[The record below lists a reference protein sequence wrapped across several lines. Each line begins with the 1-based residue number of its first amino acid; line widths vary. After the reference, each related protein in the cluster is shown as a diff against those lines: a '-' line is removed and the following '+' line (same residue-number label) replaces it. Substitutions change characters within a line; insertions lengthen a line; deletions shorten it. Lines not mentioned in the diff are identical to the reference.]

1 MKKIVLF
8 SLLLSGIQSL
18 YGQEINSPE
27 SYVPGEVLVQI
38 DDPMWL
44 PEIISELQIV
54 NSAFTGLRVSKEISR
69 PVNIWLFAFDENVI
83 THEAILTALS
93 ANKHILIAQNNHY
106 IQMRSTT
113 PNDPIFTS
121 QWHHI
126 DGSDNDIDSDLAWD
140 ITTGGSTINGDE
152 IVVCVIEDAGAAWN
166 HEDLLANHWVNTNEI
181 DGNGIDDDGN
191 GYIDDYHGWNTT
203 ANNDNIGTGGH
214 GTSVSGMI
222 GARGNNG
229 TDVSGINWSVKIM
242 QVDMS
247 ASLTE
252 SSVIAAYTYPYV
264 MRQMYNTSG
273 GTEGAFVVATNASW
287 GIDGGDPADAPLW
300 CNFYNTLGAEGI
312 LNCGATANQNW
323 NIDVVG
329 DLPTGCSSPYMIS
342 VTNTTNTDAKYTN
355 AGYGL
360 TTIDLGAPG
369 TSVYTT
375 TNTDATGAPTGT
387 SFASPL
393 TAGVIA
399 LLYSVPCQNLADL
412 SMSDPQAAADL
423 VRNAL
428 LDGVDPVANLTT
440 ETVTG
445 GRINAY
451 NSILLIQSS
460 GCTTCDMALTSSSQN
475 TLCNTSCDG
484 EIVVNPTGG
493 SGSFTYDIGSGPQAS
508 NTFTGLCDGNYTVT
522 VDDGDICNQSLNF
535 TITSPTG
542 LSGSTSVTHEF
553 FGTDGAINLTATG
566 GTAPYTY
573 TWTGPSSFTASTEDI
588 SGLVA
593 GTYSVSI
600 LDNNGCAF
608 VVAGIVVNPPP
619 ACTMLV
625 SNTVQNITCVGDC
638 DGEIT
643 LTPTGGTGSY
653 TFDIGSGAQTSGIF
667 TALCDGNY
675 SIVVDDGAVCNETFN
690 ITISSPAAIS
700 GTTNLTHELLGNDGA
715 IDLTVTGGTA
725 PYNFS
730 WTGPSSFTASSEDLT
745 GLTAGIYEVTITDDN
760 GCITVISN
768 IIVTSSVGISATE
781 FQFSIYPNPTQKEFT
796 LSLSDGQQVTLVLY
810 DAIGNT
816 VLTQHANKTTS
827 IGVSTLAKGIYVYTI
842 TTQNGN
848 QATGKL
854 VIE

>member
-1 MKKIVLF
+1 MKKLVLF
-8 SLLLSGIQSL
+8 SFFLAAIQSL
-18 YGQEINSPE
+18 FSQEINSPE

-44 PEIISELQIV
+44 PQIIGELQIV

-83 THEAILTALS
+83 THEAMLTALS

-140 ITTGGSTINGDE
+140 ITTGGATINGDE
-152 IVVCVIEDAGAAWN
+152 IVVCVIEDQGASWN
-166 HEDLLANHWVNTNEI
+166 HEDLLANHWVNTLEI

-203 ANNDNIGTGGH
+203 ANNDNIGAGPH

-222 GARGNNG
+222 GATGNNA
-229 TDVSGINWSVKIM
+229 TDATGINWNVKIM

-252 SSVIAAYTYPYV
+252 SAVIAAYTYPLT
-264 MRQMYNTSG
+264 MRQLYTSSG

-287 GIDGGDPADAPLW
+287 GIDNANPASYPLW
-300 CNFYNTLGAEGI
+300 CNFYNTLGQAGI
-312 LNCGATANQNW
+312 LNCGATANN
-323 NIDVVG
+323 NLNMDVVG
-329 DLPTGCSSPYMIS
+329 DMPTGCSSPYMIS
-342 VTNTTNTDAKYTN
+342 VTATNSSDVRTFS
-355 AGYGL
+355 GYGQ
-360 TTIDLGAPG
+360 TTIDVGAPG
-369 TSVYTT
+369 GNIVTLAN
-375 TNTDATGAPTGT
+375 TNTTASMSGT

-460 GCTTCDMALTSSSQN
+460 GCATCDMALTSSSQN
-475 TLCNTSCDG
+475 TLCNSSCDG
-484 EIVVNPTGG
+484 QIVVNPTGG
-493 SGSFTYDIGSGPQAS
+493 SGSFTYDIGGGPQAS

-522 VDDGDICNQSLNF
+522 VDDGDLCNQSIDF

-593 GTYSVSI
+593 GTYSASI
-600 LDNNGCAF
+600 LDANGCAF
-608 VVAGIVVNPPP
+608 VIAGIVVNPPP

-653 TFDIGSGAQTSGIF
+653 TFDIGSGTQTSGNF

-730 WTGPSSFTASSEDLT
+730 WTGPSSFTASSEDLA
-745 GLTAGIYEVTITDDN
+745 GLTTGTYEVTITDDN

-768 IIVTSSVGISATE
+768 IIVSSSVGISANE
-781 FQFSIYPNPTQKEFT
+781 FEFSIYPNPTQKEFT